1 MGTTH
6 TYDVDK
12 TAILVALIP
21 VVGFSGDR
29 CVVEFNSDEV
39 ETVMGT
45 DSNGRHIVNKD
56 QSGTVT
62 ITLEHGSP
70 SNTAFE
76 IARMTRIPFSILV
89 KDNSS
94 LATLFATG
102 DAMVK
107 KHPALGLG
115 AKPKDLDWVF
125 TFIKGHLMHSGAKEY

>member
-1 MGTTH
+1 MGTTY

-12 TAILVALIP
+12 TAVLVALMP

-29 CVVEFNSDEV
+29 VTVEFSSDEV

-45 DSNGRHIVNKD
+45 DGNGRHVINKD

-76 IARMTRIPFSILV
+76 IARMTGIPFPILV

-107 KHPALGLG
+107 KHPSLGLG

-125 TFIKGHLMHSGAKEY
+125 TFVKGHLVHSGAKTY